1 MVVATK
7 RQEAWEEIWVDVS
20 YTQEPAPVPRRRRR
34 VRLHPMILLSIMA
47 VLVVTLTVVGISQK
61 VKVIELEYSLQSL
74 EAQLEEVRREGQQLQ
89 LKVEQLQS
97 LAHIDEIARSRLGMV
112 EPQATEVLVL
122 VDGDSSAATRL
133 AAEPE
138 DSSPLVREG
147 KRLWTAL
154 HTWLGPRLPGT
165 GAAEAGLLR

>member
-1 MVVATK
+1 MVLATK
-7 RQEAWEEIWVDVS
+7 RQEAWEEVWADVS
-20 YTQEPAPVPRRRRR
+20 YTQEPVPVPRRRRR
-34 VRLHPMILLSIMA
+34 LRLHPMILLSIMA
-47 VLVVTLTVVGISQK
+47 VLVVTLTVIGISQK

-97 LAHIDEIARSRLGMV
+97 LTHIEQIARSRLGMV
-112 EPQATEVLVL
+112 EPQEAEVLVL
-122 VDGDSSAATRL
+122 VDWDSWSDTQL

-138 DSSPLVREG
+138 SSSTLVRGG

-154 HTWLGPRLPGT
+154 VNWLGPRFPGT